1 MNKKTHSHDSSMF
14 PVIKIS
20 SDNRIIYHNVA
31 AMPLMSQWNCELNKK
46 VPATIMKQHPVLFS
60 TTDAKDIAVLYKD
73 YAFSFSV
80 VPFPEAGYTGVY
92 GYSVQQAGLAEQR
105 QTTPQASAVN
115 S

>member
-1 MNKKTHSHDSSMF
+1 MNKKAHNHDSSMF

-20 SDNRIIYHNVA
+20 SDNKVIYHNVA

-46 VPATIMKQHPVLFS
+46 VPATIMKQHPAMFAS
-60 TTDAKDIAVLYKD
+60 NDAKDIAILYKD

-92 GYSVQQAGLAEQR
+92 GYSVKHAGLAQ
-105 QTTPQASAVN
+105 QTAATQTEINA
-115 S
+115 